1 MAVIGIT
8 IFAYVGT
15 VLCLS
20 LVSLFGLLT
29 GHRRCAR
36 FGGWALVA
44 IPLFVSVLATSLMA
58 PWFFDAATP
67 PTAGQLGH
75 GLVESLG
82 LLLWI
87 APPVLLG
94 ILTLRV
100 SKNSRIRP
108 LKYPVCQKCGYN
120 LRGNN
125 SGICPECGTEIRAPE
140 DREAIRASRDLHAV
154 KAFMCVI
161 VAPFTLWGS
170 GLLDLRVDSPVI
182 FVLLIAISAVGSHSY
197 WRLWSKH

>member
-1 MAVIGIT
+1 MELIGQT

-15 VLCLS
+15 VLSLS

-36 FGGWALVA
+36 FGGWTLLA
-44 IPLFVSVLATSLMA
+44 IPLFVSVLAITLVV
-58 PWFFDAATP
+58 PWFIDAATL

-87 APPVLLG
+87 VPPVLLG

-100 SKNSRIRP
+100 SKNSRVRP
-108 LKYPVCQKCGYN
+108 LKYPVCLKCGYN
-120 LRGNN
+120 LRGNK
-125 SGICPECGTEIRAPE
+125 SGICSECGTEIGAPI
-140 DREAIRASRDLHAV
+140 DREAIRASRDLHTI
-154 KAFMCVI
+154 KAFVCII
-161 VAPFTLWGS
+161 VAPFALWGS
-170 GLLDLRVDSPVI
+170 GLLDLRVDSPMV
-182 FVLLIAISAVGSHSY
+182 FVLLIAISAIGSHSY